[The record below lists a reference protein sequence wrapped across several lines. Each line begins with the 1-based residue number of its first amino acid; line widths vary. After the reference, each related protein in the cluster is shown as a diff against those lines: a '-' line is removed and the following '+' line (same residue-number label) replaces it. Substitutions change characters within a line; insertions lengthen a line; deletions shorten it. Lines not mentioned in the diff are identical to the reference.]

1 MPLITIDT
9 ASPVPVY
16 RQIADSLRLLLVEG
30 KLKPGAA
37 LPTVRQLAIDLGV
50 HFNTVAQAYRLLS
63 EEGWLEIRQGR
74 SAIVVDRKL
83 ERGKREIANSGIRKR
98 LREQAAEWR
107 AQGASASTIAR
118 ELRWL
123 ASLLEDNS

>member
-63 EEGWLEIRQGR
+63 DEGWLEIRQGR
-74 SAIVVDRKL
+74 SAIVIDRKL
-83 ERGKREIANSGIRKR
+83 ERGKREIANAGIRKR

-107 AQGASASTIAR
+107 AQGASASAIAR